1 LFHFS
6 DPWFAKLESGV
17 KDVSEKKKHETHR
30 MCISMAGQCSFLPDL
45 RLQLAIKLLDFMRR
59 ISRSD
64 VAVRASGEISSE
76 AGGRP
81 AFATGWPSSTF
92 KELEPL
98 SATDVARWVS
108 RMSKRG

>member
-1 LFHFS
+1 
-6 DPWFAKLESGV
+6 
-17 KDVSEKKKHETHR
+17 

-64 VAVRASGEISSE
+64 VTVRASGEISSE

-81 AFATGWPSSTF
+81 AFATGMAQFDVQGAGAAIGDGCGAVGVWNEQEGLIMMPSA
-92 KELEPL
+92 E
-98 SATDVARWVS
+98 
-108 RMSKRG
+108 